1 MDMND
6 HAASGIMVIMFLG
19 IPAFFLII
27 GAGMGG
33 TFSEPGHIELG
44 RTKGIIFCNEKP
56 KDCKYEYDY
65 MKYLE
70 TRRNQK

>member
-19 IPAFFLII
+19 IPVLIL

-33 TFSEPGHIELG
+33 TFSKPGHIELG
-44 RTKGIIFCNEKP
+44 RTEGIVFCNENP
-56 KDCKYEYDY
+56 KDCKTEYNY
-65 MKYLE
+65 MKYE
-70 TRRNQK
+70 ESKGNQND